1 MMLSEEQGIEIMD
14 FIDEAWKNH
23 ICPGCCN
30 KVGLSVKN
38 RLFELRE
45 FNDGDLVVGGNQA
58 SLPVVAVTCNECGY
72 VSLISA
78 IQIGILK

>member
-14 FIDEAWKNH
+14 FIDETWKNG
-23 ICPGCCN
+23 ICPICCN
-30 KVGLSVKN
+30 NGGLSVKN

-58 SLPVVAVTCNECGY
+58 SLPVVAVTCTKCGY
-72 VSLISA
+72 VRLISA
-78 IQIGILK
+78 IEIGILK